1 MKPDPSRAG
10 RTFNEGVTRRDAMSK
25 AFAYAHSRNDI
36 VWMAQNTNH
45 LPTHPAIEQAIRGS
59 TASHEYNKYPLAKG
73 LPRLRELIL
82 EDLGLPDA
90 GMHITNGG
98 TEALYCLMRYL
109 QPPGSRMITS
119 DPSYFIIHKF
129 AKLGGAECTDLPIY
143 GGSCRFDLE
152 AVRAAITPETKSILL
167 IDPLNPLGSTYPR
180 DEVRA
185 LCELA
190 TEHDLWI
197 IDDITYRD
205 FAPEHTL
212 ATEFAPE
219 RTIIAYSVSKNC
231 GLAGLRVGALVGPQE
246 FIDDIAGHM
255 VSDLG
260 ISIVGQRA
268 AIAALE
274 TKPEWLSRNVE
285 TCRHNQTIIKAAV
298 DQVEGAYLPV
308 YPSAASMMVIDIA
321 ECGVSPQAVQDALL
335 YNHQV
340 FVRAGNY
347 VSERFGDRFV
357 RVSFSLPT
365 PEVEQF
371 AEHFPRVMER
381 LCNSA

>member
-1 MKPDPSRAG
+1 
-10 RTFNEGVTRRDAMSK
+10 MSK

-274 TKPEWLSRNVE
+274 TKPEWLPRNVE

>member
-1 MKPDPSRAG
+1 MPSVLFLTLLLRLRICLLNLFRPLTGLLTAKY
-10 RTFNEGVTRRDAMSK
+10 AK
-25 AFAYAHSRNDI
+25 ARGYNIR
-36 VWMAQNTNH
+36 Q
-45 LPTHPAIEQAIRGS
+45 LPVCSTRGS
-59 TASHEYNKYPLAKG
+59 
-73 LPRLRELIL
+73 
-82 EDLGLPDA
+82 
-90 GMHITNGG
+90 GG
-98 TEALYCLMRYL
+98 HC
-109 QPPGSRMITS
+109 
-119 DPSYFIIHKF
+119 
-129 AKLGGAECTDLPIY
+129 AECTDLPIY

-274 TKPEWLSRNVE
+274 TKS
-285 TCRHNQTIIKAAV
+285 
-298 DQVEGAYLPV
+298 
-308 YPSAASMMVIDIA
+308 
-321 ECGVSPQAVQDALL
+321 
-335 YNHQV
+335 
-340 FVRAGNY
+340 
-347 VSERFGDRFV
+347 
-357 RVSFSLPT
+357 
-365 PEVEQF
+365 
-371 AEHFPRVMER
+371 
-381 LCNSA
+381 

>member
-1 MKPDPSRAG
+1 MGD
-10 RTFNEGVTRRDAMSK
+10 D
-25 AFAYAHSRNDI
+25 FAYAHGRDDI
-36 VWMAQNTNH
+36 VWMSQNTNH
-45 LPTHPAIEQAIRGS
+45 LPTHPAIEEAIRDS
-59 TASHEYNKYPLAKG
+59 AASHEFNKYPLAKG

-82 EDLGLPDA
+82 EDLGLPDF
-90 GMHITNGG
+90 GIHITNGG

-109 QPPGSRMITS
+109 QPAGSRMITS

-129 AKLGGAECTDLPIY
+129 AKMGGAECTDLPIY
-143 GGSCRFDLE
+143 GGTCRFDLD

-180 DEVRA
+180 EEVRA
-185 LCELA
+185 LCEIA
-190 TEHDLWI
+190 REHDLWI

-219 RTIIAYSVSKNC
+219 RTVITYSVSKNC
-231 GLAGLRVGALVGPQE
+231 GLAGLRVGALVAPPE
-246 FIDDIAGHM
+246 FIDDIAGSM

-260 ISIVGQRA
+260 ITIIGQRA

-274 TKPEWLSRNVE
+274 TKPEWLPRNIEICSRN
-285 TCRHNQTIIKAAV
+285 QAIIKRAV
-298 DQVEGAYLPV
+298 DAVDGAHLPV
-308 YPSAASMMVIDIA
+308 YPSAANMMVIDIA
-321 ECGVSPQAVQDALL
+321 DCGVSPQAVQDALL
-335 YNHQV
+335 YDHQI
-340 FVRAGNY
+340 FIRAGNY
-347 VSERFGDRFV
+347 VSARFGDRFV

-365 PEVEQF
+365 PEVERF

-381 LCNSA
+381 LCDSG